1 MEVSLIILILKFH
14 NVNRKVFTRM
24 VMLSKKREVVVYCR
38 SSSFASVLLGT
49 VAAPHNSFRL
59 AIRYDVFVAV
69 VKQHFTAF
77 RRLSKHQLLLAQL
90 LAADDF
96 LQDLRDVCNCVEKD
110 KLKLELWMESK
121 FYVMNDCYK
130 VEFD

>member
-1 MEVSLIILILKFH
+1 
-14 NVNRKVFTRM
+14 M

-38 SSSFASVLLGT
+38 GSSLASVLLGT

-77 RRLSKHQLLLAQL
+77 RRLSKHQLLLTQL

-96 LQDLRDVCNCVEKD
+96 LQDLRDVCNCVGKR
-110 KLKLELWMESK
+110 
-121 FYVMNDCYK
+121 
-130 VEFD
+130 